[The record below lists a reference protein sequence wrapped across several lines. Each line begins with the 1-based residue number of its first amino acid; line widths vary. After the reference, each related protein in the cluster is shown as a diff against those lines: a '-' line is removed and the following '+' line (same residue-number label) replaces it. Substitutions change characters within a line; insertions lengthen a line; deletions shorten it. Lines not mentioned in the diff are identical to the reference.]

1 MGGIVIAF
9 PGGRASTR
17 RGAGTKSPPRRR
29 RQRPQLKAQMERIS
43 ALLEELDA
51 LSGASIKVPPAM
63 LAQARDSICNAEQVL
78 ALRLVPDT
86 APSLLKQEDD
96 PQPYV
101 DPEALERLF
110 NPRGK
115 YQ

>member
-1 MGGIVIAF
+1 MARYQVLGAVRGLA
-9 PGGRASTR
+9 R
-17 RGAGTKSPPRRR
+17 RCSNTC
-29 RQRPQLKAQMERIS
+29 
-43 ALLEELDA
+43 LLLDWSV
-51 LSGASIKVPPAM
+51 LLP
-63 LAQARDSICNAEQVL
+63 NAEQVL